1 MNPARSLAPALLS
14 GGMVENLWLYW
25 TATFI
30 GTSIIATILGK
41 DLANIALCIYFK
53 KHCHFLSKTTYKTTY
68 VAVEDV
74 WQQR

>member
-1 MNPARSLAPALLS
+1 MNPARSFAPALLS
-14 GGMVENLWLYW
+14 RGMVENLWLYW

-53 KHCHFLSKTTYKTTY
+53 KHVIFYQKQHTKQH
-68 VAVEDV
+68 V
-74 WQQR
+74 